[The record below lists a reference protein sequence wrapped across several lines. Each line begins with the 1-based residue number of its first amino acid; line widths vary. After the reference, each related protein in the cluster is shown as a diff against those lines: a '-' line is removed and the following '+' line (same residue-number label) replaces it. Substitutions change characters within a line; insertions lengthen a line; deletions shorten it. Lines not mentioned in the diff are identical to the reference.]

1 MTSAHDKDA
10 YKMLKDAIEGIRLQ
24 SIDRINKYQAEI
36 VKWQDRKVRL
46 KNINSGHF
54 VL

>member
-24 SIDRINKYQAEI
+24 SIDHVNKYQAEI